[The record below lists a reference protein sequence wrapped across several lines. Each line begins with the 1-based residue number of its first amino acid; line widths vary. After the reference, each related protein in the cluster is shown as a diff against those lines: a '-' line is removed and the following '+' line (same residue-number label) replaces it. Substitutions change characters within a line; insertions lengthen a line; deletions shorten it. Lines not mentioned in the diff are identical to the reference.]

1 MNMIPNALNSNNYNN
16 QIKIQLTNDN
26 KCIIQTLLESPIK
39 SQNTLMKDEFS
50 INEDMS
56 LSKSNSMINNNISH
70 SKKPSNTNTNKENN
84 RNINNNYD
92 LENNSN
98 LLISF
103 SNISEV
109 TKLNNNDVS
118 LTRINSYKNNSIL
131 MNKEKDF
138 NSKLDNN
145 GGGNSF
151 FISVFCDLIGLSN
164 NV

>member
-70 SKKPSNTNTNKENN
+70 SKKPSNTNTNK
-84 RNINNNYD
+84 
-92 LENNSN
+92 
-98 LLISF
+98 
-103 SNISEV
+103 
-109 TKLNNNDVS
+109 
-118 LTRINSYKNNSIL
+118 
-131 MNKEKDF
+131 DF
-138 NSKLDNN
+138 
-145 GGGNSF
+145 
-151 FISVFCDLIGLSN
+151 C
-164 NV
+164 